1 MQRNRLELVSV
12 NGPSIEGDFAH
23 DVRKGLT
30 ADPKHLPPK
39 YFYDA
44 LGSAL
49 FEAICQLPEYY
60 LTRAETEILK
70 TYSDEIAGS
79 LNGRVRLVELGSGS
93 ASKSRYLIEAF
104 IRRQG
109 ELHYQPVDISR
120 TMLEESSRALLNDY
134 PKLQITAIAG
144 DYTRGIELA
153 SPASAR
159 ATKEQ
164 VLVLFLGSNIGNYNR
179 DEAIGLLRE
188 MRGSLRVG
196 DGLLL
201 GADLKKDSK
210 QLVAAYDD
218 PLGVTSAFNLNLL
231 ARINRELGGNF
242 DVHAFEHRAWYNDGA
257 GRMEMHLESLRA
269 QEVEISEIDLCVA
282 FEKGEKIHTENSHK
296 FDSADLEKL
305 AQASGFRIE
314 KFWRDSQSRFSSS
327 LWIAA

>member
-23 DVRKGLT
+23 DVRAGLT
-30 ADPKHLPPK
+30 ADPRRLPPK

-49 FEAICQLPEYY
+49 FEAICHLPEYY

-70 TYSDEIAGS
+70 TYSDEIAGAFNS
-79 LNGRVRLVELGSGS
+79 RVRLVELGSGS
-93 ASKSRYLIEAF
+93 ASKSRYLIEAI

-109 ELHYQPVDISR
+109 ELHYQPVDISQS
-120 TMLEESSRALLNDY
+120 MLEESSRALLNDY
-134 PKLQITAIAG
+134 PALQITAIAG

-153 SPASAR
+153 SPASGR
-159 ATKEQ
+159 AANEH

-179 DEAIGLLRE
+179 GEAIGLLRE
-188 MRGSLRVG
+188 MRGFLHDG
-196 DGLLL
+196 DGLLV
-201 GADLKKDSK
+201 GADLKKDSR

-218 PLGVTSAFNLNLL
+218 PIGVTSAFNLNLL

-242 DVHAFEHRAWYNDGA
+242 DVHAFAHRAYYNEGA
-257 GRMEMHLESLRA
+257 GRMEMYLESLRA
-269 QEVEISEIDLCVA
+269 QRVEISEIDLCLS
-282 FEKGEKIHTENSHK
+282 FEEGEKIHTENSHK
-296 FDSADLEKL
+296 FDRSGLESL

-314 KFWRDSQSRFSSS
+314 KFWSDSQSRFSSS
-327 LWIAA
+327 LWITA